1 MVRFDAS
8 NHLFPLALAASSVS
22 KDAAIVGVVSQSVN
36 ACRASLP
43 RHRGERRKSYHGSS
57 QSQAEKLTC
66 VSISFS
72 HRYLRQSLVN
82 RVTPNGSVLNYM
94 IYAETFVLLL
104 KGHGI
109 LRRKYSVSPGV
120 LS

>member
-43 RHRGERRKSYHGSS
+43 RHRGEWRKSYHGS
-57 QSQAEKLTC
+57 
-66 VSISFS
+66 VSKSSGEADLCFD
-72 HRYLRQSLVN
+72 
-82 RVTPNGSVLNYM
+82 
-94 IYAETFVLLL
+94 LLL
-104 KGHGI
+104 A
-109 LRRKYSVSPGV
+109 
-120 LS
+120 